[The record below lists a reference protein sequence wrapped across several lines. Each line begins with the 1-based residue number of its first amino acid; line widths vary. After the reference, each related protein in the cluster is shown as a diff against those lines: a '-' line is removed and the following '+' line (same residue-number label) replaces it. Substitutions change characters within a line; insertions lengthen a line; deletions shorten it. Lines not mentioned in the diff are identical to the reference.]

1 MRRSCIFR
9 MRSDARLLFIRV
21 GGMSSAVA
29 PEVAARMALVIFLIV
44 CVCPSV
50 LFCTIGADDAQAQ
63 VQMKRTAYPAFGA
76 DSVFVDFTSTEPSI
90 RIATSLFDLP
100 LEYRIRN
107 DTMLYIYTGRMTAS
121 MPPCRIW
128 KHVGIITPVSRG
140 REWYETVH
148 ISKEWRQY

>member
-1 MRRSCIFR
+1 M
-9 MRSDARLLFIRV
+9 
-21 GGMSSAVA
+21 
-29 PEVAARMALVIFLIV
+29 
-44 CVCPSV
+44 CPSF

-63 VQMKRTAYPAFGA
+63 VQMKRTVYPTLGV
-76 DSVFVDFTSTEPSI
+76 DSIFTAQNVRVI
-90 RIATSLFDLP
+90 TSLSDLH